1 MNITISE
8 TIKRLRTEKSVTQE
22 SLAAFLGVTPQAI
35 SRWESG
41 AGYPAIEYLPQMA
54 RYFDVSVDELLGVK
68 LSEREEKRK
77 EIYQLIAHIEECG
90 YNTTALGLMRDAH
103 AEFPRDEMISLSL
116 AKTLYSTMLDD
127 EPDKSLI
134 QEAEKII
141 RDLIRKTDNHD
152 FRFACIKELATLYR
166 EAWKDEHGYLEIS
179 KMLPSVFSCC
189 ESFMTNDDEP
199 TGQFSEKKAGCVL
212 NLAKQTCDSLRNYI
226 AFVLPNTPDTWDSKI
241 EHLYWLI
248 DFCQHVGSLTGKK
261 NAESLEQNIAVLYR
275 YIATYYVAQG
285 KNEETLTALE
295 KMCDCVETVC
305 DMSEEAPNMQKPHNP
320 AWYFL
325 IYMAQDRY
333 DPIRNAERFRQTI
346 DRLLKATREPTDT
359 LKNVKVF
366 QECLFPDE

>member
-166 EAWKDEHGYLEIS
+166 EAWKDEHGYLDFAGKGPANIFDTCLCRQRTNKTLGACFWRAYYPPETCTAKYTDIKRRGLPCSPSFNLSTYPILASRSGLSQNTFPPCSAASSSMILRKHSGS
-179 KMLPSVFSCC
+179 KNCFSRFF
-189 ESFMTNDDEP
+189 ERRP
-199 TGQFSEKKAGCVL
+199 
-212 NLAKQTCDSLRNYI
+212 
-226 AFVLPNTPDTWDSKI
+226 
-241 EHLYWLI
+241 
-248 DFCQHVGSLTGKK
+248 
-261 NAESLEQNIAVLYR
+261 
-275 YIATYYVAQG
+275 
-285 KNEETLTALE
+285 
-295 KMCDCVETVC
+295 
-305 DMSEEAPNMQKPHNP
+305 AP
-320 AWYFL
+320 L
-325 IYMAQDRY
+325 
-333 DPIRNAERFRQTI
+333 
-346 DRLLKATREPTDT
+346 
-359 LKNVKVF
+359 
-366 QECLFPDE
+366 